1 MEHIRK
7 RKFSEF
13 IANEELVGAGE
24 KFTLL
29 SKEIL
34 DKGLSKTIPVS
45 AIELNKYR
53 PVSREGL
60 DRIDASMKFHHSEKL
75 NGGQVQSATTRI
87 FACQA
92 STKGK
97 YIVLDGNHRVEYWR
111 SKGWEKIPAI
121 IINKQFTEKEIE
133 IFAENQNLL
142 QEAFSK
148 QRNGLQ
154 ILNRTVKLLGK
165 NPEKTIAQQIEEN
178 KPLFLKVD
186 VGRKYFTLAKL
197 MIEKKLEWFLL
208 QMETEDFPCD
218 FTISKVLSHNSKDL
232 SRLNIEDLKEI
243 LKFSNNPKSTI
254 SLFFLSFV
262 NFLFIFCKKKQKS
275 SFHKS

>member
-1 MEHIRK
+1 MEQIRK

-29 SKEIL
+29 PKEIF

-75 NGGQVQSATTRI
+75 NRGQVQSATTRI

-142 QEAFSK
+142 QEALSK
-148 QRNGLQ
+148 KNKKWPANFEHNGE
-154 ILNRTVKLLGK
+154 IIGKKPGENYCSTNRREQALIFKSGC
-165 NPEKTIAQQIEEN
+165 
-178 KPLFLKVD
+178 
-186 VGRKYFTLAKL
+186 RKK
-197 MIEKKLEWFLL
+197 
-208 QMETEDFPCD
+208 
-218 FTISKVLSHNSKDL
+218 
-232 SRLNIEDLKEI
+232 
-243 LKFSNNPKSTI
+243 
-254 SLFFLSFV
+254 
-262 NFLFIFCKKKQKS
+262 IFYPGEAND
-275 SFHKS
+275 